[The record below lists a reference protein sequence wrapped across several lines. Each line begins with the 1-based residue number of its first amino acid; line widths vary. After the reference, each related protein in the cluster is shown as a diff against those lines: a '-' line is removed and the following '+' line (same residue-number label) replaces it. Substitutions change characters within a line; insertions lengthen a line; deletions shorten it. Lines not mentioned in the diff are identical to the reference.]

1 MNRVIAAFMA
11 ASVAAVGARQPRAT
25 DAPKPEQPI
34 TVTVESGTLSL
45 RAQLWKPAGAGSHP
59 AVLFNHGSYRNT
71 QALTPSQAA
80 TLGSVFARH
89 GYVFLFLFRQGIG
102 LSKGQGTADGELMSR
117 AAETEGG
124 EGRNR
129 VQMQLLEGEEQDE
142 AFAALAYL
150 RTRPFVDANRIVLV
164 GHSFGGSLSLLMAAR
179 DSRIRAV
186 VLFGAAAASWGQS
199 PALRTKL
206 LGAVART
213 EAPVLIIHAG
223 NDYSIVPGQALA
235 AEMQR
240 LRKPHALKIYPP
252 FGTSA
257 AEGHNIVFRSVL
269 TWESDVF
276 AFLRAHQ

>member
-1 MNRVIAAFMA
+1 M
-11 ASVAAVGARQPRAT
+11 
-25 DAPKPEQPI
+25 
-34 TVTVESGTLSL
+34 LSL

-71 QALTPSQAA
+71 QALTPSDAA
-80 TLGSVFARH
+80 TLGSVFAQH
-89 GYVFLFLFRQGIG
+89 GYVFLFLYRQGIG

-117 AAETEGG
+117 AAETEGV
-124 EGRNR
+124 EARNR
-129 VQMQLLEGEEQDE
+129 VQMQLLEGEELAE
-142 AFAALAYL
+142 ASAALAYL
-150 RTRPFVDANRIVLV
+150 RTRSFVDANRIVLV

-179 DSRIRAV
+179 DARIRAV

-213 EAPVLIIHAG
+213 EAPVLIVHAR
-223 NDYSIVPGQALA
+223 NDYSIAPGQALA

-257 AEGHNIVFRSVL
+257 AEGHNIVFRGAP

>member
-1 MNRVIAAFMA
+1 MNRVLAAFSAAGVVAAGAWPSA
-11 ASVAAVGARQPRAT
+11 ASVVPTPGQPL
-25 DAPKPEQPI
+25 

-59 AVLFNHGSYRNT
+59 AVLFNHGSYTNAQT
-71 QALTPSQAA
+71 LTPSDAA

-117 AAETEGG
+117 AAETEGV

-129 VQMQLLEGEEQDE
+129 VQMQLLEGEELTE
-142 AFAALAYL
+142 VSAALAYL
-150 RTRPFVDANRIVLV
+150 RARPFVDANRIALV

-179 DSRIRAV
+179 DARIRAV
-186 VLFGAAAASWGQS
+186 VLFGAAAASWGRS

-206 LGAVART
+206 LGAVAGT
-213 EAPVLIIHAG
+213 KAPVLIVHAR
-223 NDYSIVPGQALA
+223 NDYSIAPGQALA

-240 LRKPHALKIYPP
+240 LRKPHALKIYPR

-257 AEGHNIVFRSVL
+257 AEGHNIVFRSVP
-269 TWESDVF
+269 TWETDVF
-276 AFLRAHQ
+276 AFLRAHP